1 MILIKPERVYKGI
14 YKYICRNN
22 PAGFIFL
29 YDMDYNVYSLEAEHR
44 LKIAGKLHPET
55 RPGYN
60 TVSFHPADKKA
71 AVILKDS
78 SLAVCTLKADIL
90 WQKSGSFVCLMYSR
104 DGSHIWTIE
113 KLSKDYLRISV
124 FDSISGSLLNSREI
138 NDVLYDSTPRIS
150 DIPDSDNVILEL
162 AAGQDGISLFE
173 CIYTDKIELAELFP
187 CNSYIT
193 PAWSSDKNKI
203 ITLEND
209 AQTYAHFSC
218 PEYKLLSEQTDI
230 DFDNEESIPGY
241 NMIYLK
247 NGLAVVQNINY
258 RHFLFDPV
266 KWERHGE
273 IAFYGY
279 EPVPACQIYK
289 NLKDDSTLCSRIV
302 YFDRIGNILAA
313 QTGDKDNDPVIVFIN
328 EDEFI
333 SQIEQNK
340 IYETLDKSV

>member
-1 MILIKPERVYKGI
+1 
-14 YKYICRNN
+14 
-22 PAGFIFL
+22 
-29 YDMDYNVYSLEAEHR
+29 
-44 LKIAGKLHPET
+44 
-55 RPGYN
+55 
-60 TVSFHPADKKA
+60 
-71 AVILKDS
+71 
-78 SLAVCTLKADIL
+78 
-90 WQKSGSFVCLMYSR
+90 
-104 DGSHIWTIE
+104 
-113 KLSKDYLRISV
+113 
-124 FDSISGSLLNSREI
+124 
-138 NDVLYDSTPRIS
+138 
-150 DIPDSDNVILEL
+150 
-162 AAGQDGISLFE
+162 
-173 CIYTDKIELAELFP
+173 
-187 CNSYIT
+187 
-193 PAWSSDKNKI
+193 
-203 ITLEND
+203 
-209 AQTYAHFSC
+209 
-218 PEYKLLSEQTDI
+218 
-230 DFDNEESIPGY
+230 
-241 NMIYLK
+241 MIYLK